1 MSDSSEERDI
11 QFSIAEALRE
21 QVRLGREKNQQI
33 RNQIDQTQLDA
44 DTRREI
50 LALTRQANNELQKS
64 ASIASELNGEI
75 RESSAIEKDIAKNT
89 KLKNQFLLEANL
101 AQKSGNESLS
111 KSLSEQAGLI
121 EGNIG
126 LLNKENQTAQEID
139 KSMGAVGG
147 GMKALNALTG
157 GQIKGLD
164 GILKGTRSQLGAMKM
179 QGKLAKGTKGAM
191 QGMGVAAKGM
201 GKSLMKGK
209 NIYLLLLEAAI
220 EGSNQ
225 INKFQKE
232 IGISYGKAVLLRN
245 EFTMMAAKSGDL
257 FVNSKK
263 LQEAFFELKNSV
275 GFFFDTSSRASET
288 FLNLN
293 KRLGISAQAAGR
305 LTLLTRLQ
313 GKNTEETTSNLFK
326 SANASAKLLGTTA
339 TAKDILVAAA
349 NASTGLQASLSKTP
363 DALVKAAAAAKA
375 FGTELRTLEATQSS
389 LLQFESSI
397 ASELEAE
404 LLTGKQINLEKAR
417 LAALNND
424 IAGVGEE
431 LLKQGITLAAF
442 NDMNFVQQEA
452 IAKSIGMQRD
462 ALGDSLMKQ
471 EMQNMTLDEIR
482 EKFGDQTYEQQK
494 ALSAQ
499 DKFNALVEK
508 LQALFGD
515 IGVVLAPILD
525 LVASLLQ
532 LLSPIIQILGGII
545 GLVGKGV
552 GMVTEGLQLDTINT
566 GIQSAFTIEDGV
578 IGPDGNL
585 ISTSPED
592 FLLATKDPSS
602 LGASVSNSGGMSRE
616 NLDYLASTINNKQ
629 VVFDSFQA
637 SSPQGL
643 TSTTRK
649 GETVSSFL

>member
-1 MSDSSEERDI
+1 MNKGEEEKDI
-11 QFSIAEALRE
+11 QSDIAEILRE
-21 QVRLGREKNQQI
+21 QIRLGREKNQQI
-33 RNQIDQTQLDA
+33 KEQLDLSKLDS
-44 DTRREI
+44 DTKREI
-50 LALTRQANNELQKS
+50 LNLTRQANRELSKS

-75 RESSAIEKDIAKNT
+75 RESKDIERDIAKNT
-89 KLKNQFLLEANL
+89 KLKNSFLLESNL

-111 KSLSEQAGLI
+111 KSLSDNAGLI
-121 EGNIG
+121 GKNIE
-126 LLNKENQTAQEID
+126 LLNDENSVAKEID
-139 KSMGAVGG
+139 GSMGLVGNSLKG
-147 GMKALNALTG
+147 FNMLTKG
-157 GQIKGLD
+157 SIKGVD
-164 GILKGTRSQLGAMKM
+164 DILKGTRSQLGVMKM
-179 QGKLAKGTKGAM
+179 NNTLAKGTKGAM

-220 EGSNQ
+220 QGSDEVNR
-225 INKFQKE
+225 FQRE
-232 IGISYGKAVLLRN
+232 IGVSYSKALALRN
-245 EFTMMAAKSGDL
+245 EFTIMAAKSGDL

-263 LQEAFFELKNSV
+263 LQEAFFKLKESV

-293 KRLGISAQAAGR
+293 KLIGFSAQSAGR
-305 LTLLTRLQ
+305 LALLIRLQ
-313 GKNTEETTSNLFK
+313 GKNTEEVTSNLFK

-339 TAKDILVAAA
+339 TAKDILIEAS

-363 DALVKAAAAAKA
+363 DALVRAAAAAKA
-375 FGTELRTLEATQSS
+375 FGTELKTLEATQNS
-389 LLQFESSI
+389 LLQFETSI

-431 LLKQGITLAAF
+431 LLKQGITLNAF

-471 EMQNMTLDEIR
+471 ELQNLTLDEIR

-499 DKFNALVEK
+499 EKFNALVEK
-508 LQALFGD
+508 LQSLFGD
-515 IGVVLAPILD
+515 VGVVLAPVLD

-532 LLSPIIQILGGII
+532 LLSPIIQILGGVI

-552 GMVTEGLQLDTINT
+552 GAITEGLNLDQLNS

-592 FLLATKDPSS
+592 FLIATKDPSS
-602 LGASVSNSGGMSRE
+602 LTEGTQNSSGMSRE
-616 NLDYLASTINNKQ
+616 NLDFLASAINNKQ

-643 TSTTRK
+643 TNTTRK
-649 GETVSSFL
+649 GQSISSFL

>member
-1 MSDSSEERDI
+1 
-11 QFSIAEALRE
+11 
-21 QVRLGREKNQQI
+21 
-33 RNQIDQTQLDA
+33 
-44 DTRREI
+44 
-50 LALTRQANNELQKS
+50 
-64 ASIASELNGEI
+64 
-75 RESSAIEKDIAKNT
+75 
-89 KLKNQFLLEANL
+89 
-101 AQKSGNESLS
+101 
-111 KSLSEQAGLI
+111 
-121 EGNIG
+121 
-126 LLNKENQTAQEID
+126 
-139 KSMGAVGG
+139 
-147 GMKALNALTG
+147 
-157 GQIKGLD
+157 
-164 GILKGTRSQLGAMKM
+164 
-179 QGKLAKGTKGAM
+179 
-191 QGMGVAAKGM
+191 
-201 GKSLMKGK
+201 
-209 NIYLLLLEAAI
+209 
-220 EGSNQ
+220 
-225 INKFQKE
+225 
-232 IGISYGKAVLLRN
+232 
-245 EFTMMAAKSGDL
+245 
-257 FVNSKK
+257 
-263 LQEAFFELKNSV
+263 
-275 GFFFDTSSRASET
+275 
-288 FLNLN
+288 
-293 KRLGISAQAAGR
+293 
-305 LTLLTRLQ
+305 
-313 GKNTEETTSNLFK
+313 
-326 SANASAKLLGTTA
+326 
-339 TAKDILVAAA
+339 
-349 NASTGLQASLSKTP
+349 
-363 DALVKAAAAAKA
+363 
-375 FGTELRTLEATQSS
+375 
-389 LLQFESSI
+389 
-397 ASELEAE
+397 
-404 LLTGKQINLEKAR
+404 
-417 LAALNND
+417 
-424 IAGVGEE
+424 
-431 LLKQGITLAAF
+431 
-442 NDMNFVQQEA
+442 MNFVQQEA

-482 EKFGDQTYEQQK
+482 EKFGEQTYEQQK

-552 GMVTEGLQLDTINT
+552 GMITEGLQLDTINT

>member
-11 QFSIAEALRE
+11 QFDIAEALRE
-21 QVRLGREKNQQI
+21 QIRLGREKNQQI
-33 RNQIDQTQLDA
+33 KDIIDKTQLNA

-50 LALTRQANNELQKS
+50 LTLTRQANSELSRS
-64 ASIASELNGEI
+64 ASIANDLNEEI
-75 RESSAIEKDIAKNT
+75 RESKDIEKDIAKNT
-89 KLKNQFLLEANL
+89 KLKNAFLLESNL
-101 AQKSGNESLS
+101 AQKSGNESLA

-121 EGNIG
+121 GNNIE
-126 LLNKENQTAQEID
+126 LLNKENSTAKDID
-139 KSMGAVGG
+139 GSMGLIGG

-164 GILKGTRSQLGAMKM
+164 GILKSTRKQLGAMKM
-179 QGKLAKGTKGAM
+179 QGKLATGTKGAM

-220 EGSNQ
+220 QGSDEVNR
-225 INKFQKE
+225 FQRE
-232 IGISYGKAVLLRN
+232 IGVSYSKALALRN
-245 EFTMMAAKSGDL
+245 EFTIMAAKSGDL

-275 GFFFDTSSRASET
+275 GFFFDTSSRTSET

-293 KRLGISAQAAGR
+293 KLIGFSAESAGR
-305 LTLLTRLQ
+305 LALITRLQ
-313 GKNTEETTSNLFK
+313 GKNTEEVTSNLFK

-339 TAKDILVAAA
+339 TAKDILIEAA

-375 FGTELRTLEATQSS
+375 FGTELKTLEATQNS
-389 LLQFESSI
+389 LLQFETSI

-431 LLKQGITLAAF
+431 LLKQGITLTAF

-471 EMQNMTLDEIR
+471 ELQNLTLDEIR

-494 ALSAQ
+494 ALSSQ
-499 DKFNALVEK
+499 EKFTALVEK
-508 LQALFGD
+508 LQSLFGD
-515 IGVVLAPILD
+515 IGVVLAPVLD

-552 GMVTEGLQLDTINT
+552 GAITEGLQLDALNT

-602 LGASVSNSGGMSRE
+602 LGESLGNSGGMSRE
-616 NLDYLASTINNKQ
+616 NLDYLASAINNKQ

-643 TSTTRK
+643 TNTTRK
-649 GETVSSFL
+649 GQSISSFL

>member
-1 MSDSSEERDI
+1 MSDPSEERDI
-11 QFSIAEALRE
+11 QLDIAEALRE
-21 QVRLGREKNQQI
+21 QIRLGREKNQQI
-33 RNQIDQTQLDA
+33 KDIVDNTQLDA
-44 DTRREI
+44 DTKREI
-50 LALTRQANNELQKS
+50 LNLTRQANRELSRS
-64 ASIASELNGEI
+64 ASIASEFNGEI
-75 RESSAIEKDIAKNT
+75 RESKDIEADLTKNT
-89 KLKNQFLLEANL
+89 KLKNQFLLESNL
-101 AQKSGNESLS
+101 AQKSGNASLA

-121 EGNIG
+121 GKNIG
-126 LLNKENQTAQEID
+126 LLKNENSTAQDID
-139 KSMGAVGG
+139 KSMGMVGG
-147 GMKALNALTG
+147 GMKALNKLTG

-179 QGKLAKGTKGAM
+179 NDTLAKGTKGAM

-225 INKFQKE
+225 VNKFQKE
-232 IGISYGKAVLLRN
+232 IGISYGKAVSLRN
-245 EFTMMAAKSGDL
+245 EFTIMAAKSGDL

-263 LQEAFFELKNSV
+263 LQEAFFNLKDSV

-293 KRLGISAQAAGR
+293 KLIGFSAESAGR
-305 LTLLTRLQ
+305 LALITRLQ
-313 GKNTEETTSNLFK
+313 GKNTEEVTSNLFK

-339 TAKDILVAAA
+339 TAKDILVEAA

-363 DALVKAAAAAKA
+363 DALVRAAAAAKA
-375 FGTELRTLEATQSS
+375 FGTELKSLESTQNS
-389 LLQFESSI
+389 LLQFETSI
-397 ASELEAE
+397 AAELEAE

-424 IAGVGEE
+424 IAGLGEE
-431 LLKQGITLAAF
+431 LLKQNITLTSF

-462 ALGDSLMKQ
+462 ALGESLMKQ
-471 EMQNMTLDEIR
+471 ELQSMTLDEIR

-508 LQALFGD
+508 LQSLFGD
-515 IGVVLAPILD
+515 IGVILAPVLD

-532 LLSPIIQILGGII
+532 LLSPILQILGGII

-552 GMVTEGLQLDTINT
+552 GAITEGLKLDQLNT

-592 FLLATKDPSS
+592 FLIATKDPSS
-602 LGASVSNSGGMSRE
+602 LVEGNQNSSGMSRE
-616 NLDYLASTINNKQ
+616 NLDFLASTINNKQ

-643 TSTTRK
+643 TNTTRK
-649 GETVSSFL
+649 SQSIGSFL